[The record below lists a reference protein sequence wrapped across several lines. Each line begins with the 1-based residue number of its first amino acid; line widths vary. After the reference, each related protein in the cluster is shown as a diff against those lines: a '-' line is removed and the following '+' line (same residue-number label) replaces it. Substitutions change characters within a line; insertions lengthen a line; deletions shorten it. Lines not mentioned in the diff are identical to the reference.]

1 MLRDK
6 RKMEDIVEIGRMKV
20 EDAVEKLRAIGD
32 GAAADVLEADAGGH
46 PATEIITAGRPK
58 VDFDTGL
65 SDLIFGM
72 PSWRAATHLIGYIQ
86 ADASGEHH
94 EIIGSETIAPDDT
107 LKGQAITVRLLRLG
121 IFDYPGGKGQHN
133 ILAEFGV
140 RDAKSPTSERVHFS
154 QAYYATQPGYAVN
167 GFPVFK
173 DILIDNDGLS
183 MTCRLVNVCNKGDQS
198 LLATLSSPTF
208 QQGLDLAGAFQPA
221 MKPLTE
227 LALGLTTAF
236 AKRNEN
242 ALVQSVQFQLAFT
255 ATPFA
260 PRLRQGTYVFVQI
273 PEDQVGLFDW
283 SEWAYFQ
290 NLNAVAQKADA
301 KKPLLNNHFV
311 LGISL

>member
-1 MLRDK
+1 
-6 RKMEDIVEIGRMKV
+6 MEEIVEIGRMKT

-32 GAAADVLEADAGGH
+32 QTAADALEAHADKH
-46 PATEIITAGRPK
+46 PATQVITAGRPK
-58 VDFDTGL
+58 ADFDSGL
-65 SDLIFGM
+65 RDLIFGM
-72 PSWRAATHLIGYIQ
+72 PSWRAATHLIGYVP
-86 ADASGEHH
+86 ADASGDHH
-94 EIIGSETIAPDDT
+94 AIIGAETIDPEDS

-121 IFDYPGGKGQHN
+121 IFDYPGGKGQHDV
-133 ILAEFGV
+133 LAEFGV
-140 RDAKSPTSERVHFS
+140 RDAKSPTAERVHFS

-173 DILIDNDGLS
+173 DVQIDNDGLS
-183 MTCRLVNVCNKGDQS
+183 MTCRMVNVCNKADLG
-198 LLATLSSPTF
+198 LLATLSSPIF

-242 ALVQSVQFQLAFT
+242 ALVQNVQFQLAFT

-283 SEWAYFQ
+283 SEWAYFP

-301 KKPLLNNHFV
+301 KKPLMNNHFV
-311 LGISL
+311 LGISF